1 MAPTSPWPRRG
12 WTLALLTII
21 LMGGGN
27 WTMPLPGFV
36 AQLTACAVIVCAL
49 GSRHSVL
56 SRPMVGM
63 DRFLIAVLGLIA
75 VQLVPLPPALWHAFP
90 GRDVA
95 RAIDDALLPAARW
108 RPLTLDPGATLGAL
122 VALLPPLSIYLAIRT
137 APRARIAALLDALPI
152 AFVASAIVA
161 FAQLALGQRGWLRLY
176 PLGDYDYPIG
186 FFANHNHQAAFL
198 ACMLP
203 LLALWLGRLDP
214 ATARA
219 RLMGQSADTV
229 LLIAAGLVTALC
241 LVTGSRTGVVL
252 LVLSLAGTSMAW
264 QRQSA
269 QAGAQWIMR
278 SLLPMGLIV
287 LCIWLM
293 TTNGVERLATPFLRG
308 AMEQDQRWTFWRDV
322 SHAAAAF
329 WPAGSGLGTFVDAFA
344 MHEPLISVSERYL
357 NHAHNDYLDIALEA
371 GLPGLIFVAAA
382 LWLTLAA
389 AWRNNRSARSNNGA
403 RGGRQRME
411 VILTLLPPALI
422 ALHSFVDYP
431 ARTHA
436 IGALALLC
444 WALAA
449 NRIIPN
455 RPREQHG
462 S

>member
-1 MAPTSPWPRRG
+1 MIVPANTPWPRRC

-27 WTMPLPGFV
+27 WTMPLPGLL
-36 AQLTACAVIVCAL
+36 AQLTACVVIICAL
-49 GSRHSVL
+49 GSPGSIL

-63 DRFLIAVLGLIA
+63 DRFLIAVLGLI
-75 VQLVPLPPALWHAFP
+75 VLQVLPLPPALWHALP

-95 RAIDDALLPAARW
+95 RDIDDALPPGERW

-122 VALLPPLSIYLAIRT
+122 VALLPPFSIYLAVRT
-137 APRARIAALLDALPI
+137 APRERISALLDALPI
-152 AFVASAIVA
+152 AFVASGVVA

-176 PLGDYDYPIG
+176 PLGDYDFPIG

-203 LLALWLGRLDP
+203 MLALWLGRLDP
-214 ATARA
+214 PTARA
-219 RLMGQSADTV
+219 RLMGQSKDTV
-229 LLIAAGLVTALC
+229 LLVAAGLVTALG
-241 LVTGSRTGVVL
+241 LITGSRAGVVL
-252 LVLSLAGTSMAW
+252 LVLSLALTSMAW

-269 QAGAQWIMR
+269 RAGAQWIMR

-287 LCIWLM
+287 LCIWIM
-293 TTNGVERLATPFLRG
+293 TTNGVERLASPFLRG

-329 WPAGSGLGTFVDAFA
+329 WPVGSGIGTFVDAFA
-344 MHEPLISVSERYL
+344 IHEPLISVSQRYL
-357 NHAHNDYLDIALEA
+357 NHAHNDYLDVALEA
-371 GLPGLIFVAAA
+371 GLPGLVFVAGA

-389 AWRNNRSARSNNGA
+389 AWRNNQTA

-411 VILTLLPPALI
+411 VILTFVPPALI

-449 NRIIPN
+449 NRTTPN
-455 RPREQHG
+455 RQREQHG